1 MPVTM
6 NSIFVKQHFFIFN
19 RPYYDTLSIICINNQ
34 EGSSLFEIYIDGAS
48 AGNPGP
54 SGAGIFI
61 KGEGKVYRYSI
72 PLGVMSNHEAEYYAF
87 IKALEIC
94 TEKGYRVV
102 SFRTDS
108 QLVNAAV
115 EKEFV
120 KNKLYAPLL
129 DKALQLAGQFDLFFM
144 KWIPSSENKTADEL
158 ARKAIRENSEGIES

>member
-1 MPVTM
+1 MEETELIEV
-6 NSIFVKQHFFIFN
+6 
-19 RPYYDTLSIICINNQ
+19 
-34 EGSSLFEIYIDGAS
+34 YIDGAS

-61 KGEGKVYRYSI
+61 KGNGITKKYSI
-72 PLGVMSNHEAEYYAF
+72 PLGIMSNHEAEYHAF

-94 TEKGYRVV
+94 LENGYHDSVL

-108 QLVNAAV
+108 ELVNRAV

-129 DKALQLAGQFDLFFM
+129 EKALHLTNQFNLFFM
-144 KWIPSSENKTADEL
+144 KWIPSVENKAADEL
-158 ARKAIRENSEGIES
+158 ARQAIRKNIPEEQ

>member
-1 MPVTM
+1 M
-6 NSIFVKQHFFIFN
+6 
-19 RPYYDTLSIICINNQ
+19 
-34 EGSSLFEIYIDGAS
+34 LFEVYIDGAS

-61 KGEGKVYRYSI
+61 KGNGEVFRYSI
-72 PLGVMSNHEAEYYAF
+72 PLGVMSNHEAEYHAF

-94 TEKGYRVV
+94 LDKGFNVV

-129 DKALQLAGQFDLFFM
+129 EKALMLASQFDLFFM
-144 KWIPSSENKTADEL
+144 KWIPSSENKTADDL
-158 ARKAIRENSEGIES
+158 ARKAVRDNKKKGTEN

>member
-1 MPVTM
+1 
-6 NSIFVKQHFFIFN
+6 
-19 RPYYDTLSIICINNQ
+19 L
-34 EGSSLFEIYIDGAS
+34 LFEVYIDGAS

-61 KGEGKVYRYSI
+61 KGEGEVFRYSI
-72 PLGVMSNHEAEYYAF
+72 PLGVMSNHEAEYHAF

-94 TEKGYRVV
+94 LEKGLKVV

-129 DKALQLAGQFDLFFM
+129 ERALFLASQFDLFFM
-144 KWIPSSENKTADEL
+144 KWIPSSENKAADDL
-158 ARKAIRENSEGIES
+158 ARKAVRENNQKGTEN